1 MSGAA
6 RKIMGKYGTLFVGTD
21 GEVLGRAARKDK
33 PVARAVDQA
42 GVPSIMGVG
51 ETGKGSMAQALSSD
65 LGPFLM
71 PPLGQR
77 CAIPRLCQNPEVFS
91 QLRSEGET
99 QSGLLELCATG
110 YTRHEALE
118 Q

>member
-1 MSGAA
+1 M
-6 RKIMGKYGTLFVGTD
+6 GTD

-77 CAIPRLCQNPEVFS
+77 CAIPRLLFF
-91 QLRSEGET
+91 QLRSGGET